1 MNDKE
6 KMCVSLLDAAEK
18 AKEFAYAPYS
28 NFRVGAALLAKT
40 GQIFTGANIENDSYG
55 ATNCAERTAIFKAVS
70 EGVREF
76 EAIAILSD
84 SEEIIYPCGI
94 CRQVL
99 HEFVDDDFIVICG
112 NYKKEYRVYMF
123 KDLLPNVGIPL

>member
-6 KMCVSLLDAAEK
+6 KVCVSLLDAAEK

-28 NFRVGAALLAKT
+28 NFRVGAALLAKN
-40 GQIFTGANIENDSYG
+40 GQIFTGVNIENDSYG
-55 ATNCAERTAIFKAVS
+55 ATNCAERTAVFKAVS
-70 EGVREF
+70 EGIREF

-84 SEEIIYPCGI
+84 SDEIIYPCGI

-99 HEFVDDDFIVICG
+99 NEFVDDDFVVVCG
-112 NYKKEYRVYMF
+112 NCKKEYKVYRF
-123 KDLLPNVGIPL
+123 IELLPNTQIPL

>member
-6 KMCVSLLDAAEK
+6 RVCVSLLDAAEK

-28 NFRVGAALLAKT
+28 NFRVGAALLAKN
-40 GQIFTGANIENDSYG
+40 GQIFTGVNIENDSYG
-55 ATNCAERTAIFKAVS
+55 ATNCAERTAVFKAVS
-70 EGVREF
+70 EGIREF

-84 SEEIIYPCGI
+84 SDEIIYPCGI

-99 HEFVDDDFIVICG
+99 NEFVDDDFVVVCG
-112 NYKKEYRVYMF
+112 NCKKEYKVYRF
-123 KDLLPNVGIPL
+123 KELLPNTQIPL